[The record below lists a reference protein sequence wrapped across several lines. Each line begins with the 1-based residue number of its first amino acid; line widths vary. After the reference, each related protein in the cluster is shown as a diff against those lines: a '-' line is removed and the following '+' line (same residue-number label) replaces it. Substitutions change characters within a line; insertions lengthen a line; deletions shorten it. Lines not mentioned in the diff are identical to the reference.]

1 MPKDI
6 TIIKS
11 VPFEYGV
18 IELRSDNILT
28 YEPHEGLTT
37 FTRPHLELMLEILLE
52 LSDGKPMPYFSNN
65 YNLKSL
71 DSEERLYIKKH
82 IHRFASK
89 FAMTEN
95 SPMTRFITH
104 TFMQLSRPS
113 IPVKMFKTKEEA
125 FAWLNED

>member
-1 MPKDI
+1 MPNEI

-11 VPFEYGV
+11 VPFEYGI
-18 IELRSDNILT
+18 IELRSDEIIT
-28 YEPHEGLTT
+28 YEPNEGITS
-37 FTRPHLELMLEILLE
+37 FTMPHLELMLEILLD
-52 LSDGKPMPYFSNN
+52 LSNEQPMPYFSNN
-65 YNLKSL
+65 CNLESL
-71 DSEERLYIKKH
+71 GSEERLYIRQH

-125 FAWLNED
+125 INWLKL

>member
-1 MPKDI
+1 MSNKV

-28 YEPHEGLTT
+28 YEPKEGITN
-37 FTRPHLELMLEILLE
+37 FTMPHLKLMLEILLD
-52 LSDGKPMPYFSNN
+52 LSEGVPRPYFSNN
-65 YNLKSL
+65 HNLKSL
-71 DSEERLYIKKH
+71 ESEERIFISNN
-82 IHRFASK
+82 IHLFASK

-104 TFMQLSRPS
+104 TFMQLSRPT

-125 FAWLNED
+125 FTWLNEK

>member
-1 MPKDI
+1 MLDI
-6 TIIKS
+6 LIK
-11 VPFEYGV
+11 
-18 IELRSDNILT
+18 LA
-28 YEPHEGLTT
+28 
-37 FTRPHLELMLEILLE
+37 
-52 LSDGKPMPYFSNN
+52 DGKPKPYFSNN
-65 YNLKSL
+65 TNLERIE
-71 DSEERLYIKKH
+71 SEERIFISNNIYL
-82 IHRFASK
+82 FASK